1 MVAGSKTMTSSAS
14 VEEESVP
21 LNESLPPATETNALA
36 DATSVSS
43 LVAVNLIA
51 SPTLYPVPAASMM
64 MSLIEPA
71 LTSVTCASALPLPAV
86 ESNVIKS
93 PTL

>member
-1 MVAGSKTMTSSAS
+1 MTSSAS

-21 LNESLPPATETNALA
+21 LNESLPPVTETNAFA

-51 SPTLYPVPAASMM
+51 SPTLYPVPTASTVI
-64 MSLIEPA
+64 SLIEPE
-71 LTSVTCASALPLPAV
+71 LTSDICASALPLPAV
-86 ESNVIKS
+86 ESNVTES